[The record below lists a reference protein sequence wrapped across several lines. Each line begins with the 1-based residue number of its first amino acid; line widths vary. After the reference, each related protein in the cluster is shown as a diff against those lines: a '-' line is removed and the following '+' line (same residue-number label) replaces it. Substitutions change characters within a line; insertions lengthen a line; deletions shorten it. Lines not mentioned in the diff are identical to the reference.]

1 MMQVETE
8 CRRKHGATL
17 VRAAV
22 TNTRS
27 TTHVARLESTLDG
40 PTWPPKRDGTV
51 VPEWRGGAWEA
62 TIRPG
67 ETVGLGFASPAE
79 SKSPAIEVTDLERVD
94 ADAAGHNPLDSLT
107 DWSPPRGIS
116 SVDN

>member
-1 MMQVETE
+1 MKVETE
-8 CRRKHGATL
+8 CRRENGITL
-17 VRAAV
+17 VKGAV

-27 TTHVARLESTLDG
+27 TLHTVRLESTLDG
-40 PTWPPKRDGTV
+40 PTWPPKRDGV
-51 VPEWRGGAWEA
+51 VRPEWRDGVWEA

-67 ETVGLGFASPAE
+67 DTLGIGFASSGDPR
-79 SKSPAIEVTDLERVD
+79 SPALEVTNVERADSESAGVD
-94 ADAAGHNPLDSLT
+94 PVDSLT